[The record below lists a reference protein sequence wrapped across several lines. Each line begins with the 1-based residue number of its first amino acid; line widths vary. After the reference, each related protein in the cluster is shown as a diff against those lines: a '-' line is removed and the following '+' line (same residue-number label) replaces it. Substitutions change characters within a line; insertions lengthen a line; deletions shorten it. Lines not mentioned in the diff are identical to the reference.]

1 MTCFY
6 CGVTIDPKSTNP
18 PDQRHTKDHIYPQS
32 LIRSLTKE
40 QRRKLSS
47 AFQHLNK
54 VDCCSKCNSY
64 KGQLHPLD
72 WLLIM
77 PNSHNAARLA
87 ERMVKMG
94 EDMEHV
100 FDALQRRRK

>member
-6 CGVTIDPKSTNP
+6 CGTTIDPNGKEKSTKS
-18 PDQRHTKDHIYPQS
+18 TKDHIYPKS
-32 LIRSLTKE
+32 LVSQLSGSQFKKLGREFHSLN
-40 QRRKLSS
+40 L
-47 AFQHLNK
+47 
-54 VDCCSKCNSY
+54 VDCCSKCNTY

-77 PNSHNAARLA
+77 PNSYNAARLA

-100 FDALQRRRK
+100 FDALKRRRK